1 MSNKASTHQ
10 SLQGFII
17 HSCLISYGLI
27 NAIINA
33 IIFFL
38 INRKHGEFTAS
49 ILYVDLAVTTFILS
63 VIVAF
68 FAFMAVKGAAKK
80 GNPFVAAFGRQD
92 HLLIKGFP
100 KNNIL
105 AALLIGMINTILV
118 PALFVGIAA
127 GLNLL
132 PMGLLAATLL
142 KGAACGTAGALTGYL
157 AIMSAALEMEQEAV
171 EAA

>member
-49 ILYVDLAVTTFILS
+49 ILYVDLA

-142 KGAACGTAGALTGYL
+142 KGTACGTAGALTGYL